1 MVWFNETLK
10 SSDMAK
16 IHEELNACDFFII
29 VTDLVVNLIKKRLLV
44 KGLILLKV
52 GTSGVVYPA
61 AGFGEIVA
69 HRKAPIAEFNIE
81 SSATCEHTKYIQ
93 FFNTLNF
100 IN

>member
-1 MVWFNETLK
+1 
-10 SSDMAK
+10 MAK

-29 VTDLVVNLIKKRLLV
+29 VTDLVILIKKRLLV
-44 KGLILLKV
+44 KWECLMLLKV

-81 SSATCEHTKYIQ
+81 SSATCEHTKYIP
-93 FFNTLNF
+93 FFNTSNF
-100 IN
+100 VN

>member
-1 MVWFNETLK
+1 M
-10 SSDMAK
+10 
-16 IHEELNACDFFII
+16 
-29 VTDLVVNLIKKRLLV
+29 
-44 KGLILLKV
+44 LLKV

-81 SSATCEHTKYIQ
+81 SSATCGHTKYIQ
-93 FFNTLNF
+93 FFNTSNF